1 MSLDFDRKL
10 SVRVIILPLLPPLR
24 SNNEEVTA
32 DGTLGKDETSIPEE
46 DEEPVS
52 HVTSAEDEL
61 ADFEPVI
68 AKRSQR
74 GCRSRSNVW
83 AKTSVTSTTS
93 EVRTEDLYCDDELNG
108 DDPNLQL
115 QIAQAAS
122 EQAAPA
128 GDSAAHGA
136 NSGGMRSRYPP
147 HPMLVDQG

>member
-1 MSLDFDRKL
+1 MSLLGESPPSEMDPGVMRTSL
-10 SVRVIILPLLPPLR
+10 AELL
-24 SNNEEVTA
+24 
-32 DGTLGKDETSIPEE
+32 LGDNETSLCAEN
-46 DEEPVS
+46 D
-52 HVTSAEDEL
+52 TSAACL
-61 ADFEPVI
+61 LTHQLFNLTTITPLEP
-68 AKRSQR
+68 
-74 GCRSRSNVW
+74 
-83 AKTSVTSTTS
+83 SVTSTTS

-122 EQAAPA
+122 EQAAAA